1 MMTGR
6 KRVTALVLCVL
17 MAALPVTSSALMG
30 EHNGHHHCQKTH
42 CPVCEQIA
50 LVTMIIRY
58 ILILSAAVL
67 ILPALK
73 QAVHS
78 GRHCASILQ
87 GALTPV
93 AYKVR
98 MNN

>member
-1 MMTGR
+1 MTGR
-6 KRVTALVLCVL
+6 RRVTALVLCVL
-17 MAALPVTSSALMG
+17 MAALPVASSALMG
-30 EHNGHHHCQKTH
+30 EHNGHHHCH
-42 CPVCEQIA
+42 ESNCPVCEQIA
-50 LVTMIIRY
+50 LVTIIIRC

-67 ILPALK
+67 VLPALR
-73 QAVHS
+73 QAVRS
-78 GRHCASILQ
+78 GRHCASVLQ